1 MQPSNY
7 GLKGGPV
14 WPFYSPR
21 ILARHFYALS
31 LMLNKLYFILCNE
44 VDRTEDMVNKVELF
58 CSDPTHPPVA
68 GGVTLGEIVTQRAL
82 MHVSWTA

>member
-1 MQPSNY
+1 
-7 GLKGGPV
+7 
-14 WPFYSPR
+14 
-21 ILARHFYALS
+21 
-31 LMLNKLYFILCNE
+31 MLNKLYFILCNE